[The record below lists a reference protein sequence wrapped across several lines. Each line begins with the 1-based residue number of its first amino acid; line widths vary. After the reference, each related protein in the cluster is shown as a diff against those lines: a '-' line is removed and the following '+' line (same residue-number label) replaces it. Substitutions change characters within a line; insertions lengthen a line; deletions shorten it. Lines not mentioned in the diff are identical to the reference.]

1 MNKKFSV
8 LIPVFNSSKTI
19 GLLITKIKN
28 VLQKLEYKIILV
40 NDSSTDDTDEQ
51 CKELYQ
57 NNQSKIIYIKL
68 KKNFGEHNAV
78 YAGLNY
84 IYGDRVFIIDDD
96 FQNDPDEL
104 IKMIN
109 YSYNNNFDVIY
120 SKYKKKKHSIIRN
133 FFSKIND
140 LTANAIL
147 NKPKNIYLSS
157 FKCIKKDV
165 VDLIIKYTNT
175 NIYIDGMIFE
185 ITSKIGQ
192 IEVSHNERASGKSNY
207 NFFKLLKLYSNMVF
221 GFSIKPLR
229 YIAIIG
235 IILFIFSLIIG
246 GIIIFEKLFIS
257 DVPLG
262 YSSLIISIIFFSSV
276 QLIFIGVLSEYV
288 GKILK
293 NSSNAPQYSIDQV
306 YKKDD

>member
-1 MNKKFSV
+1 
-8 LIPVFNSSKTI
+8 
-19 GLLITKIKN
+19 
-28 VLQKLEYKIILV
+28 
-40 NDSSTDDTDEQ
+40 
-51 CKELYQ
+51 
-57 NNQSKIIYIKL
+57 
-68 KKNFGEHNAV
+68 
-78 YAGLNY
+78 
-84 IYGDRVFIIDDD
+84 
-96 FQNDPDEL
+96 
-104 IKMIN
+104 
-109 YSYNNNFDVIY
+109 
-120 SKYKKKKHSIIRN
+120 
-133 FFSKIND
+133 
-140 LTANAIL
+140 
-147 NKPKNIYLSS
+147 
-157 FKCIKKDV
+157 
-165 VDLIIKYTNT
+165 
-175 NIYIDGMIFE
+175 MIFE

-293 NSSNAPQYSIDQV
+293 NSSNAPQYSIDQI